1 MRRVIDL
8 ESVIGELAACPMR
21 LDVRIERLALAE
33 PFRISDHLF
42 EDVETAVVRL
52 EADGCVG
59 WGEAAGV
66 FYLGDEP
73 VGMTRAIEQVR
84 GVIEAG
90 LDHAGL
96 AALLPAGGARNA
108 LDCALW
114 DLQAK
119 RHGRPV
125 WALLGLERPAP
136 LITTYTVGAGT
147 DGEMA
152 ARACSFSDA
161 RALKLKLCG
170 DGADAGRVHAVRA
183 ARPDVWL
190 GVDANRSLTVE
201 TLLDLAPALAAADVR
216 LIEQPFPVGEDARLA
231 SLRLPIP
238 VAADESVQTLADLER
253 LAGLYQAVN
262 IKLDKCG
269 GLTEGLR
276 QAQRAQALG
285 LDVMVGNMLGSSLA
299 MAPASLVGQFC
310 RYVDLDGPLLLKA
323 DRDPGVV
330 YRGGRIVC
338 PDAVWGQGGDPS

>member
-1 MRRVIDL
+1 MRQVIDL
-8 ESVIGELAACPMR
+8 ESVIGGLAACPMR
-21 LDVRIERLALAE
+21 LDVRIDRLALAE

-42 EDVETAVVRL
+42 EDVETVVVRL

-59 WGEAAGV
+59 LGEAAGV

-73 VGMTRAIEQVR
+73 AGMLRAVEQVR
-84 GVIEAG
+84 DQVEAG
-90 LDHAGL
+90 LDHAALGV
-96 AALLPAGGARNA
+96 LLPAGGARNA

-147 DGEMA
+147 DAEMA
-152 ARACSFSDA
+152 ARASAFSDA
-161 RALKLKLCG
+161 RAVKLKLCG
-170 DGADAGRVHAVRA
+170 DGADAGRVRAVRA

-190 GVDANRSLTVE
+190 GVDANRSLT
-201 TLLDLAPALAAADVR
+201 TDALLDLVPTLAAAEVR
-216 LIEQPFPVGEDARLA
+216 LIEQPFPVGQDARLA
-231 SLRLPIP
+231 GLDLPIP
-238 VAADESVQTLADLER
+238 VAADESIQTLADLER

-299 MAPASLVGQFC
+299 MAPAGLVGQFC
-310 RYVDLDGPLLLKA
+310 RYVDLDGPLLLKT
-323 DRDPGVV
+323 DRDPGAV
-330 YRGGRIVC
+330 YRGGRILC
-338 PDAVWGQGGDPS
+338 PDAVWGGGGGPS